1 MINIY
6 SEEAEKLI
14 KEKEEL
20 IILDVRTFR
29 ENKEIKIPNSIN
41 VPLDELE
48 WEIEDLEKYKNKE
61 ILVYCKAGVRS
72 SIACQMLEAEGFI
85 KLYNLMGGVLDYK
98 GKMVC
103 KL

>member
-6 SEEAEKLI
+6 SNDAEKLLRD
-14 KEKEEL
+14 KEDL

-41 VPLDELE
+41 IPVEELE
-48 WEIEDLEKYKNKE
+48 WEIEELEKYKNNE
-61 ILVYCKAGVRS
+61 ILVYCRAGVRS
-72 SIACQMLEAEGFI
+72 HIACQILEQEGFT

-98 GKMVC
+98 GE
-103 KL
+103 LI

>member
-6 SEEAEKLI
+6 SDEAEKLMKD
-14 KEKEEL
+14 KEDL

-41 VPLDELE
+41 VPVEELE
-48 WEIEDLEKYKNKE
+48 WEIEELEEYKDKE

-72 SIACQMLEAEGFI
+72 RIACQMLEAEGFR

-98 GKMVC
+98 GKMI
-103 KL
+103 

>member
-6 SEEAEKLI
+6 SEEAERLI

-41 VPLDELE
+41 VPVEELE
-48 WEIEDLEKYKNKE
+48 WEIEDLEKYKDKE
-61 ILVYCKAGVRS
+61 MLVYCKAGVRS
-72 SIACQMLEAEGFI
+72 SIACQMLESEGFK
-85 KLYNLMGGVLDYK
+85 KLYNLMGGVLDYR
-98 GKMVC
+98 GKMI
-103 KL
+103 